1 MSTLRIPAF
10 LELTPI
16 DWLAATGRTVPTP
29 GVERT
34 PAVAPSACAAT
45 PLASSDAPDGL
56 HAMPEHASATPHA
69 TTTATA
75 TIDATTVALPRRDEA
90 APPASAAEPAQD
102 GAPDA
107 SPVLQLRRLKDGRL
121 AFALHSKV
129 GALLV
134 SGESAGACED
144 PQAFAR
150 RVLEAC
156 AGPARTVETGQGSR
170 LELGGEAAGLR
181 AHSRP
186 AAGAAH
192 ARALQRLIAVQAAG
206 ASIRIDGA

>member
-29 GVERT
+29 GAERT
-34 PAVAPSACAAT
+34 RALAPAARAAT
-45 PLASSDAPDGL
+45 PFARADAPD
-56 HAMPEHASATPHA
+56 AMPEHPSAIRHATASATV
-69 TTTATA
+69 
-75 TIDATTVALPRRDEA
+75 DAAPVAPPRRDEA
-90 APPASAAEPAQD
+90 APPASGAQPAQD

-129 GALLV
+129 GAVLV

-156 AGPARTVETGQGSR
+156 AGPARTVETAQGSR